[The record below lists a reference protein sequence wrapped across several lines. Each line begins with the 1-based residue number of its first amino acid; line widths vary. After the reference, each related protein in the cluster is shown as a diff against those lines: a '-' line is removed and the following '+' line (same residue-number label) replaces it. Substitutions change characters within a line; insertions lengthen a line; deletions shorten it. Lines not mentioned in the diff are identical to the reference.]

1 MASSE
6 GNYHRRGPYFDGTN
20 FASWKHKMKMHIL
33 GHNPA
38 VWAVV
43 HVGLQGDFS
52 EDGKEPDHEA
62 TAEELKML
70 QYNAQACDILFNG
83 LCPEEFNKIS
93 RLENAKEIWDTLV
106 DMHEGTESVKESKL
120 DVLQS
125 QLDKFKMKDGE
136 GVAEMYSRLAL
147 ITNEI
152 AGLGSEEMTDK
163 FIIKKILRAL
173 DGKYDTVCTLIQ
185 MMPNYKDLKPTEVI
199 GRIVA
204 HEMSL
209 KDKEELHNKSSGAY
223 KASSDAPTTSSDKLV
238 SNEEISLM
246 VKNFNKFYK
255 NRGKERSSNSR
266 YNENRSSSHDRVCYN
281 CGRPR
286 HFSNECTAPPK
297 KRDESPRRKSR
308 RDESP
313 RRERRSREDRYERRP
328 SRRSKDSERR
338 DKSTKRYS
346 RRRPQAHVGEWVS
359 GSDSDNQSERSYH
372 SNSDYS
378 QDEGV
383 AGLALVSSKSYDL
396 FDSPNEGIGRCFMA
410 KGPKVTHP
418 EVH

>member
-1 MASSE
+1 
-6 GNYHRRGPYFDGTN
+6 
-20 FASWKHKMKMHIL
+20 MKMHIL
-33 GHNPA
+33 GHNPV
-38 VWAVV
+38 VWAIVC
-43 HVGLQGDFS
+43 VGLQGDFS
-52 EDGKEPDHEA
+52 EDGNPEA
-62 TAEELKML
+62 TTEDLRML

-93 RLENAKEIWDTLV
+93 RLGNAKEIWDTLV

-204 HEMSL
+204 HEMLL
-209 KDKEELHNKSSGAY
+209 KDKDELHNKSSGAY

-246 VKNFNKFYK
+246 VKNFNKLYK
-255 NRGKERSSNSR
+255 NRSKERSSNSR
-266 YNENRSSSHDRVCYN
+266 YNESRSSKHARVCYN
-281 CGRPR
+281 CGRPG
-286 HFSNECTAPPK
+286 HFSNECMAPLK
-297 KRDESPRRKSR
+297 K
-308 RDESP
+308 
-313 RRERRSREDRYERRP
+313 
-328 SRRSKDSERR
+328 
-338 DKSTKRYS
+338 
-346 RRRPQAHVGEWVS
+346 
-359 GSDSDNQSERSYH
+359 
-372 SNSDYS
+372 
-378 QDEGV
+378 
-383 AGLALVSSKSYDL
+383 
-396 FDSPNEGIGRCFMA
+396 
-410 KGPKVTHP
+410 
-418 EVH
+418 